1 MDRVTVVGINFA
13 GTLADVGIF
22 VALHDISFTVLRD
35 GPFPIATQ
43 HYEIQYWSD
52 TWLLDRWG
60 NRVGEEPI
68 QFSASRFEQLLTELE
83 ESTS

>member
-1 MDRVTVVGINFA
+1 MDRVTVVAINLV
-13 GTLADVGIF
+13 GTLAEVENF
-22 VALHDISFTVLRD
+22 VAVHDISFTVLRD
-35 GPFPIATQ
+35 GPFRITIR

-60 NRVGEEPI
+60 NRVGEEAI
-68 QFSASRFEQLLTELE
+68 QFSASRFEQLLAALE